1 MLTCLNKQANNIK
14 HTQKYEMQMWIPQ
27 APHSFNFPPQE
38 VTTVNILICLHPD
51 IFLCL
56 NAKHE
61 LSLLDT
67 EEVSR
72 TIVCPECK
80 VSNASRL
87 HGVVCVCELLSP
99 VCLFGTPWDCIPS
112 GSSVHGLLQART
124 LEWVAAVLSR
134 QSYQTQ
140 GLNLGVS
147 SCRWILYSLSHQG
160 SPCRVANK
168 A

>member
-1 MLTCLNKQANNIK
+1 MKCKCEFPKPLT
-14 HTQKYEMQMWIPQ
+14 
-27 APHSFNFPPQE
+27 HSTSLLRRWPLLTFWYVSIQ
-38 VTTVNILICLHPD
+38 
-51 IFLCL
+51 IFFCL

-87 HGVVCVCELLSP
+87 RGVVCVCESLSP

-112 GSSVHGLLQART
+112 GFSVHGLLQART
-124 LEWVAAVLSR
+124 LEWVAALLPR
-134 QSYQTQ
+134 RSYQTQ

-147 SCRWILYSLSHQG
+147 RCRWILYSLSHQE
-160 SPCRVANK
+160 SPCRVPNK